1 MEASLNGD
9 LQLLI
14 PETEYDGA
22 KKGGEDRVGG
32 GQQSV
37 TVHGMSTSG
46 LEVDEGGK
54 TVVHDHY
61 GEVGDTGGEGLV
73 PALSGGDPQ
82 DGSHDEDIGEDN
94 EEQAAHQG
102 RDTDHDHTGGRR
114 LQGWGRHG
122 LQLLSFKGYA
132 YRLFY
137 GGGMERNAL
146 QN

>member
-1 MEASLNGD
+1 MEASLNGN

-14 PETEYDGA
+14 PQTEYDGA

-32 GQQSV
+32 GHEHV
-37 TVHGMSTSG
+37 TVHRMRALGF
-46 LEVDEGGK
+46 EVDDGGK

-94 EEQAAHQG
+94 KE
-102 RDTDHDHTGGRR
+102 
-114 LQGWGRHG
+114 
-122 LQLLSFKGYA
+122 
-132 YRLFY
+132 
-137 GGGMERNAL
+137 
-146 QN
+146 